1 MPFDTLSITHASP
14 YDLLDVL
21 ALIPL
26 IPETNE
32 HLLRKLRME
41 CQETNEEKGRE
52 TDTAIHQILP
62 LLSHPRFAEL
72 EVLHLGMELLTEK
85 MERNSAMLV
94 GDAIKGL
101 SEVGWSDEEGGWSRW
116 RVVGDNKASLNIEM
130 AISVEH
136 FTC

>member
-1 MPFDTLSITHASP
+1 
-14 YDLLDVL
+14 
-21 ALIPL
+21 
-26 IPETNE
+26 
-32 HLLRKLRME
+32 
-41 CQETNEEKGRE
+41 
-52 TDTAIHQILP
+52 
-62 LLSHPRFAEL
+62 
-72 EVLHLGMELLTEK
+72 MELLTEK